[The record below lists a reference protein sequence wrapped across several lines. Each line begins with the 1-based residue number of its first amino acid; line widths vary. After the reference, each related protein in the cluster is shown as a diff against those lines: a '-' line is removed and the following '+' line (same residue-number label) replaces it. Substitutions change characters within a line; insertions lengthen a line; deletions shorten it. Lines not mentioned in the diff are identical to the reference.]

1 MCHDGDVINW
11 QPTPL
16 LTKHGALIRGFCS
29 CLWRCMMHHTASI
42 QELVGYKWVQTFKS
56 LLTFTVRS
64 RSMETLNS
72 TVTGWLVGLGV
83 WFSLRVREVPGSNP
97 GRAFSFCLSFTHSLA
112 GNCSLTSLTFIWSA
126 STLPPK
132 EFRSLKTCT
141 PDEGLEPATL
151 RLMSDAQPTELTGC
165 SIY

>member
-97 GRAFSFCLSFTHSLA
+97 GRALWNLLGGKVEALQIKSVKFVSNFWLKCVWNFDKTSGLVRDLNPGPLA
-112 GNCSLTSLTFIWSA
+112 
-126 STLPPK
+126 PK
-132 EFRSLKTCT
+132 ARIIPL
-141 PDEGLEPATL
+141 DHWAL
-151 RLMSDAQPTELTGC
+151 
-165 SIY
+165 